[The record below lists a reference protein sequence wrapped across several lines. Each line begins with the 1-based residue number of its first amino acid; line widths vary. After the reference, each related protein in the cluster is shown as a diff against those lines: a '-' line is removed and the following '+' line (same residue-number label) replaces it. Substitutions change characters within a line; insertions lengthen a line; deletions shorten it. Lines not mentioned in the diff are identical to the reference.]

1 MRQNPERRAA
11 LVDAAIEVLAC
22 QGSRGLTFRAVD
34 TEAAVPNGTAS
45 NYFTNRDDLLNQVAR
60 RTRERL
66 SPDASALAGTMEA
79 PPSRDLVVRLLHDL
93 VRRMREDRS
102 SYLAMMELRLEG
114 TRRPELQAMLT
125 EVFSTNVQEGIHF
138 HLGAGLPGDRTTVLL
153 LYLAMSGIIVDDLTV
168 PDVLA
173 PFPLDDLIADLVD
186 RTLPPPAG
194 E

>member
-1 MRQNPERRAA
+1 MRQNPERRAV
-11 LVDAAIEVLAC
+11 LVDAAIEVLAR

-45 NYFTNRDDLLNQVAR
+45 NYFTNRDDLIRQVAR

-66 SPDASALAGTMEA
+66 SPDATELAGTLQE
-79 PPSRDLVVRLLHDL
+79 PPSRDLVIRLLHDL
-93 VRRMREDRS
+93 VRRMRDDRS

-114 TRRPELQAMLT
+114 TRRPELRAMLS
-125 EVFSTNVQEGIHF
+125 EVFSSNIHEGIRF

-153 LYLAMSGIIVDDLTV
+153 LYLAMSGLIVDDLTV

-173 PFPLDDLIADLVD
+173 PFPLDELIGDLVD
-186 RTLPPPAG
+186 RTLPPASG
-194 E
+194 